1 MTMIPTL
8 QEFEQEA
15 KRRSINRQVYK
26 NLVSFKYTDMTIY
39 KRDWNN
45 VTLRARG
52 ITFDSITGKVLARP
66 FDKFFNL
73 EELVNL
79 DTGEYKQTAEVVK
92 KYLGFDNLYN
102 DYIHQ
107 KFTVTDKI
115 DGSLGILFYTG
126 QEWLVKTSGAFDSEQ
141 AVWANVW
148 CFKKGN
154 IDISLLDKSK
164 TYLFE
169 IIYNE
174 DPHPIKYDFEGL
186 VLLAIIDTETGKED
200 DYISVKETAERLNV
214 RCTEA
219 IELDDFN
226 ELIEYAKT
234 LPNNKEGVVVTF
246 ENGFKLKLKGDAY
259 LLLQKVFHNLTK
271 TTIYEHLNW
280 KEIDQNTRLVNSYFD
295 NLIEQIP
302 EELVDMKDYAQQ
314 LACSFLFGITF
325 AENIGNRLRDKCGQ
339 DRKKAYQLLQNI
351 ASELCADDGYKYR
364 DAIMK
369 FYSAGNVTES
379 VRLSVYK
386 ALKP

>member
-73 EELVNL
+73 EELVDL

-102 DYIHQ
+102 DYKHQ
-107 KFTVTDKI
+107 KFTVTNKL

-126 QEWLVKTSGAFDSEQ
+126 QKWLVKTGGAFVSEQ
-141 AVWANVW
+141 ATWANNW
-148 CFKKGN
+148 CTEKGN
-154 IDISLLDKSK
+154 IDISLLDKCK

-174 DPHPIKYDFEGL
+174 DHHPIKYDFEGL

-200 DYISVKETAERLNV
+200 SYDAVKETADSLKV
-214 RCTEA
+214 RCAET
-219 IELDDFN
+219 IELDDFDK
-226 ELIEYAKT
+226 LVEYVKA
-234 LPNNKEGVVVTF
+234 LPNNREGVVVTF

-259 LLLQKVFHNLTK
+259 LLLQKVFRNLTK

-280 KEIDQNTRLVNSYFD
+280 KEIDQNTRLVDSYID

-314 LACSFLFGITF
+314 LAVSFLFGITF
-325 AENIGNRLRDKCGQ
+325 AESIGNRLRYKCGQ

-351 ASELCADDGYKYR
+351 ASDLCTDDGYKYR